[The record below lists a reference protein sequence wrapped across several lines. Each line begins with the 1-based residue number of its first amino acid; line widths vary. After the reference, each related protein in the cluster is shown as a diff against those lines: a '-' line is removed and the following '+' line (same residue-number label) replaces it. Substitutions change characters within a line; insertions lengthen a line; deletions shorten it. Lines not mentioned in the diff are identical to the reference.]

1 MAYLAGYMA
10 AAHLVFLN
18 ALDED
23 FKKTKE
29 GPLAIE
35 IADGLAIHDVARK
48 KELSCKAYF
57 PKMGGPYPLILFSHG
72 FGANKDAFG
81 PISKHWA
88 SHGYVVIHPSH
99 SDWNLRGSIQNRNNG
114 GLEKAAPRPPAGLV
128 GALSD
133 PEKIKGRVADLV
145 LILDNLD
152 EVAKSAP
159 GLQGKIDPNRI
170 GVGGHSFGA
179 YTAMLIA
186 GVTVDLGKTKALSL
200 RDPRVQCILPISGQG
215 TGQQGLTN
223 NSWNAL
229 QIPMMTITGSRDRG
243 AGGQGVEWKKE
254 PYKLSP
260 PGDKYLVVIDG
271 ANHLSFGGG
280 LGARSGN
287 VTDSVKLCS
296 AHFWDAYLK
305 KSAVSKK
312 YLQSEKPGKEAG
324 HDFFLEKK

>member
-1 MAYLAGYMA
+1 MSYLAGGMA
-10 AAHLVFLN
+10 AALLFFSN

-23 FKKTKE
+23 FIKTKE
-29 GPLAIE
+29 GPLAVE
-35 IADGLAIHDVARK
+35 IADVFAIHDVARK
-48 KELSCKAYF
+48 KELPCKAYF

-72 FGANKDAFG
+72 FGANKDAFAT
-81 PISKHWA
+81 ISKHWA

-99 SDWNLRGSIQNRNNG
+99 SDGSLRGNIQNRNEG
-114 GLEKAAPRPPAGLV
+114 GLEKPALRLPAGLV
-128 GALSD
+128 GALND
-133 PEKIKGRVADLV
+133 PEKIKARVADLV

-152 EVAKSAP
+152 EVTKSTT
-159 GLQGKIDPNRI
+159 GLQGKIDSNRI

-186 GVTVDLGKTKALSL
+186 GVTVDLGKTKSLSL
-200 RDPRVQCILPISGQG
+200 RDPRVRCILPISAQG

-243 AGGQGVEWKKE
+243 AARQGVEWKKE

-271 ANHLSFGGG
+271 ANHFSFGGG
-280 LGARSGN
+280 LGARDGN
-287 VTDSVKLCS
+287 ATDSVKLCS
-296 AHFWDAYLK
+296 THFWDAYLK
-305 KSAVSKK
+305 KSEVSRK

-324 HDFFLEKK
+324 HDFFLEEK